1 MNLKGNIRGRC
12 GFSRTE
18 LLVCLVVLVLLTA
31 VAIALLKQLKPR
43 GAYMSCR
50 HKLQTVYG
58 VLRSTGTITNQEL
71 SLFQASLPA
80 SIFRSFSNESLIPH
94 YFLCPTDT
102 RQYATNWQQLA
113 NTNLSYFLSLSSMEG
128 SPKATVLAGDRH
140 VSSRGDVILDTSAPG
155 FAAKW
160 HSQLG
165 LHPPR
170 DRKEWGL
177 SVPYGNI
184 LFADGH
190 VEMLDDAGLARAL
203 GNSNGGTNS
212 LAIP

>member
-1 MNLKGNIRGRC
+1 MNMKGNIHARC

-31 VAIALLKQLKPR
+31 VAIPLLKQLTPR
-43 GAYMSCR
+43 GAYISCR
-50 HKLQTVYG
+50 HKLQAIYG

-71 SLFQASLPA
+71 SLFQAPLPA
-80 SIFRSFSNESLIPH
+80 SIFRGLSNESLIPH

-102 RQYATNWQQLA
+102 RHYATNWQHLA
-113 NTNLSYFLSLSSMEG
+113 NTNLSYFLSLSSVE
-128 SPKATVLAGDRH
+128 SPPKATVLAGDRH
-140 VSSRGDVILDTSAPG
+140 LSPRGNLTLDTSAPG

-160 HSQLG
+160 QSELG

-170 DRKEWGL
+170 DRKERGL

-190 VEMLDDAGLARAL
+190 VEMLDDAGLAKAL
-203 GNSNGGTNS
+203 RNSNGGTNL

>member
-1 MNLKGNIRGRC
+1 MNLKGNTRGRC

-31 VAIALLKQLKPR
+31 IAIPLLKQLKPR
-43 GAYMSCR
+43 GAYMSCKF
-50 HKLQTVYG
+50 KLQWIYSG
-58 VLRSTGTITNQEL
+58 LRSTGMTENWEM
-71 SLFQASLPA
+71 SRFQAPLPA
-80 SIFRSFSNESLIPH
+80 AAFRSLSNLIAPPI
-94 YFLCPTDT
+94 LVCPTDA
-102 RQYATNWQQLA
+102 RHYATNWQQLA

-140 VSSRGDVILDTSAPG
+140 VSPRGDVILDTSAPG

-165 LHPPR
+165 LHPSR

-190 VEMLDDAGLARAL
+190 VEMLDDVGLAKAV
-203 GNSNGGTNS
+203 GNSNGGTNL